1 MRDDVC
7 VCSRVLVF
15 FFKVSATTDIYTYVS
30 TLALHDGLP
39 IYDDVRPECA
49 AILAHPPAF
58 VLEAAVFARSPQLV
72 IGPAFVDPAL
82 RSEEHTP
89 EHQSLMRISYA
100 VSCLKKQK
108 LKPTVHIT
116 EEKHHQDR
124 MTPTP
129 HLHQ

>member
-49 AILAHPPAF
+49 ALLAHPPAF

-82 RSEEHTP
+82 RIEHREVP
-89 EHQSLMRISYA
+89 ADDLLRVVAFESLRA
-100 VSCLKKQK
+100 RV
-108 LKPTVHIT
+108 PG
-116 EEKHHQDR
+116 DR
-124 MTPTP
+124 KSVV
-129 HLHQ
+129 